1 MGNDPSP
8 LPEFED
14 LKCELYPKNASQ
26 MWNEFT
32 RDPPPDPRAGP
43 NSV

>member
-1 MGNDPSP
+1 MIQVR

-32 RDPPPDPRAGP
+32 TTL
-43 NSV
+43 